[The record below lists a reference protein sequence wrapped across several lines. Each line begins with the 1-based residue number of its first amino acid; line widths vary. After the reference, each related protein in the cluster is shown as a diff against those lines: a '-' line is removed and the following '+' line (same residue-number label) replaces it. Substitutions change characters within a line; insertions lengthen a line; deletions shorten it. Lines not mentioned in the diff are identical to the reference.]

1 MKTLTIILFF
11 LAIADAG
18 AQVTISG
25 SVTDRKNAP
34 IPYANIYF
42 RGSYDGAIT
51 DTLGEFSYISDA
63 SGPQVLLIS
72 SVGYAES
79 AIGLTVTGKDTT
91 IHVVLEEEMNQLN
104 EVTIT
109 AGVFSASDKKKS
121 ATLSSFDI
129 ATTASAVGDIYGAYA
144 TMPGSQKVGEQGK
157 LFVRGG
163 EGYETKTYM
172 DGMLVQSPYF
182 SSMPDIPT
190 RGRFSPMLFSETV
203 FSTGGYSAE
212 FGNALSSVVD
222 LTTNGLEPGD
232 KASIGIMT
240 VGANGSFSKRWENS
254 SLAMTGLYANNG
266 LHHRLFKQ
274 QVDWISDPVLWD
286 GMAMFRQRIG
296 ETGLLKSFISV
307 NANEMAMNYDN
318 FEEGTME
325 RIALKDRAL
334 YANTTYS
341 GQPNDKWLIKTG
353 VAYGGDTED
362 MNYNHLPVQTSKSA
376 TTAKLVFTHLTSNKI
391 KIRAGSDM
399 VREVCRKSVF
409 LDTVMIMQVID
420 IQPSMFIE
428 SELKLTNKLALRL
441 GARSEYSS
449 LLGELNLLPR
459 VSAAFKTGEFSQIS
473 MAWGK
478 YRQKPENT
486 ILLFAPMLHSEESDH
501 YILNFQ
507 YRKENR
513 IFRIESYIKHYDDLV
528 KYDALYSPDATTYNN
543 NGFGYAR
550 GVDLFWRD
558 QKSLKGVD
566 YWISYSFLNTARDYK
581 DYLES
586 TVPSYASAHNL
597 SLVYKQFIKSL
608 NTFVGMTY
616 SFASGRPYNDR
627 NSEKFM
633 AGRTKPYNDISLN
646 LTYLMKLF
654 KKECIVH
661 LGITNLFNF
670 QNEFGYRYSN
680 TPGEDGCY
688 ASKAI
693 VPNAGRQAILL
704 FMLSL

>member
-1 MKTLTIILFF
+1 MKTMTILLFI
-11 LAIADAG
+11 LAIAEAG
-18 AQVTISG
+18 AQSTISG
-25 SVTDRKNAP
+25 TVTDRKNAP

-63 SGPQVLLIS
+63 SGPQVLVIS
-72 SVGYAES
+72 SVGYADA
-79 AIGLTVTGKDTT
+79 AIGLTADGEDTS

-121 ATLSSFDI
+121 ATLTSFDI
-129 ATTASAVGDIYGAYA
+129 ATTASAMGDIYGAYA
-144 TMPGSQKVGEQGK
+144 TMPGSQKVGEEGM

-190 RGRFSPMLFSETV
+190 RGRFSPLLFSETV
-203 FSTGGYSAE
+203 FSTGAYSAE

-254 SLAMTGLYANNG
+254 SLALTGLYANNG

-274 QVDWISDPVLWD
+274 HVDWISDPVLWD
-286 GMAMFRQRIG
+286 GMAMFRQKIG
-296 ETGLLKSFISV
+296 ETGLLKSFISF
-307 NANEMAMNYDN
+307 NSNEMEMNYDN
-318 FEEGTME
+318 FEMGTMD
-325 RIALKDRAL
+325 RIEIKDGAL

-341 GQPNDKWLIKTG
+341 GQLNEKWLIKTG
-353 VAYGGDTED
+353 VAYGGDKENL
-362 MNYNHLPVQTSKSA
+362 NYNDLPVCTSKSA
-376 TTAKLVFTHLTSNKI
+376 TTAKLVFTHLTSKRV
-391 KIRAGSDM
+391 KIRAGSDV
-399 VREVCRKSVF
+399 VREVYRKSVIP
-409 LDTVMIMQVID
+409 DTVITMQMID
-420 IQPSMFIE
+420 IQASVFIE

-441 GARSEYSS
+441 GARSGYSS
-449 LLGELNLLPR
+449 LLDELTLLPR
-459 VSAAFKTGEFSQIS
+459 VSAAFKTGEFSQVS

-478 YRQKPENT
+478 YRQKPENEY
-486 ILLFAPMLHSEESDH
+486 LMFAPKLSPERSDH
-501 YILNFQ
+501 YVLNFQ

-513 IFRIESYIKHYDDLV
+513 IFRIESYVKRYDDLV
-528 KYDALYSPDATTYNN
+528 KYDALYSPDATAYNN

-566 YWISYSFLNTARDYK
+566 YWISYSFLNTRRNYK
-581 DYLES
+581 DYPAS

-597 SLVYKQFIKSL
+597 SLVYKQFLKPL

-616 SFASGRPYNDR
+616 SFASGRPYDDR
-627 NSEKFM
+627 NSEEFM
-633 AGRTKPYNDISLN
+633 SGRTKPYNDISLN
-646 LTYLMKLF
+646 LTYLLRLF

-661 LGITNLFNF
+661 MSMTNLFNF

-688 ASKAI
+688 ASQAI

-704 FMLSL
+704 LMLSL